1 MIPEFFI
8 QLFIAALYL
17 ILQIGV
23 FGKMILFDFAIPHI
37 YIMFIIMLPM
47 RINLSISLIIAFIF
61 GLIYDIFTTSAAI
74 GAGSFSA
81 VLLIALRE
89 AWILL
94 SIPRIYYNS
103 REELNLSLIP
113 FNHFILFF
121 LPLLFMHQLSYY
133 LMDAF
138 GFDNLGSVILHS
150 LAGTIYTGIFCII
163 ISVFFYTGR
172 RT

>member
-8 QLFIAALYL
+8 QLIIACLYL

-23 FGKMILFDFAIPHI
+23 FGKMILFDFAVPHI
-37 YIMFIIMLPM
+37 YVMFLIMLPM
-47 RINLSISLIIAFIF
+47 RINLSFSLLIAFIF
-61 GLIYDIFTTSAAI
+61 GLLYDIFTTSAAI
-74 GAGSFSA
+74 GVGSFSA

-89 AWILL
+89 AWIVL
-94 SIPRIYYNS
+94 SVPRIYYNS
-103 REELNLSLIP
+103 REDLNLSLIP
-113 FNHFILFF
+113 FNQFILFF
-121 LPLLFMHQLSYY
+121 LPLLFMHQFSYY

-138 GFDNLGSVILHS
+138 GFDNFGSVILHS
-150 LAGTIYTGIFCII
+150 IGGTIYTGIFCIL